1 MECKIHFI
9 RTEWYADFS
18 FLPRSELVIY
28 VIPET
33 VMLTEEMFSMSI
45 QPASHF
51 PLDLLYK
58 YYRQEYHLILTAV
71 LPVNG

>member
-1 MECKIHFI
+1 M
-9 RTEWYADFS
+9 Y
-18 FLPRSELVIY
+18 
-28 VIPET
+28 
-33 VMLTEEMFSMSI
+33 I

-71 LPVNG
+71 HRLEKLTKDSLFYLFLKLIQINYIFYDNVRILQKYMAGKI